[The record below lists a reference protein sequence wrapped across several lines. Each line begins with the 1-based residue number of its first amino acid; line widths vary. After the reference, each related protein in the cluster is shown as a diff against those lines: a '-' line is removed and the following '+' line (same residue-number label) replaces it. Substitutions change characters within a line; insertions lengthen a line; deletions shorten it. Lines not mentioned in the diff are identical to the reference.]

1 VNSTIPSLREK
12 DPRRRIIV
20 ALDTSS
26 ADEAL
31 RLADRLRPECGFVK
45 VGLQLFVASG
55 PSVVAKLA
63 SLGFSIFLDLKF
75 HDIPNTMAGAVKSVL
90 PLNVRLTTVHA
101 GALEGVA
108 AAAEAAASVSPSIGI
123 LGVTVLTSHPEGALG
138 NLYGSP
144 LDTAET
150 VLRLGRAAIEQGAH
164 GLVASPKEIVRLREE
179 LGGEPLLV
187 IPGIRPAGADI
198 GDQSRVATPAQAMS
212 DGADYLVIGRPI
224 TGADDP
230 RDAFL
235 RIVDEIAPSV

>member
-1 VNSTIPSLREK
+1 MNATIDSLRES

-45 VGLQLFVASG
+45 VGLQLFVANG

-75 HDIPNTMAGAVKSVL
+75 HDIPNTMAGAVSSVL

-101 GALEGVA
+101 CALEGVG
-108 AAAEAAASVSPSIGI
+108 AAAEAASGISPSVAI
-123 LGVTVLTSHPEGALG
+123 LGVTVLTSHAEGAVSE
-138 NLYGSP
+138 LYGSP
-144 LDTAET
+144 LDTVEM
-150 VLRLGRAAIEQGAH
+150 VLRLGRSALAQGAH

-179 LGGEPLLV
+179 LGPDPLLV
-187 IPGIRPAGADI
+187 IPGIRPAGSAA
-198 GDQSRVATPAQAMS
+198 GDQRRVATPAQAMA
-212 DGADYLVIGRPI
+212 DGADFLVVGRPVSL
-224 TGADDP
+224 APDP
-230 RDAFL
+230 RAAFL